1 MTFQKG
7 STHKAKAD
15 CNVVLNCCKSAFYKE
30 PHRWNKT
37 KLLVTGFEC
46 SDIFV
51 IRCSDKSESRRLRPA
66 IDIKNGT
73 RFLDVIDEFPNRPMR
88 Q

>member
-15 CNVVLNCCKSAFYKE
+15 CNVVLNYCKSAFYKK

-37 KLLVTGFEC
+37 KLRMTGFEC
-46 SDIFV
+46 PDIFV
-51 IRCSDKSESRRLRPA
+51 IRCSSEDESRRLRPA
-66 IDIKNGT
+66 IDIKNVS
-73 RFLDVIDEFPNRPMR
+73 RFIKCN
-88 Q
+88 